1 MIRNIVYIFTIF
13 TTISLFAKEEF
24 SSERFIGIE
33 TGIMGKVPI
42 LGNYLL
48 GVPKVHLNGVGFGFR
63 FGGPN

>member
-33 TGIMGKVPI
+33 TGYGKVQSRNI
-42 LGNYLL
+42 I
-48 GVPKVHLNGVGFGFR
+48 GVPSSSAK
-63 FGGPN
+63 